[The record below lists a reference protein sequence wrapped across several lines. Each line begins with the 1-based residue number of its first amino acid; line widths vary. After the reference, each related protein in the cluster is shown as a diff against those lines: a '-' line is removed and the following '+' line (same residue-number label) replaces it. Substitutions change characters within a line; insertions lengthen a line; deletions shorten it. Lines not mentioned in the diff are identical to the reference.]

1 MPLKFTDLEA
11 IYKWTG
17 DEKTAK
23 FMLYPKYKS
32 TADGV
37 DWINSLYTN
46 AESLD
51 YGFVW
56 KETGELIGSGGVY
69 GPHEPRPETWSIGY
83 NIRSDMWGKGIT
95 TEAMKKILEYARST
109 REVKEIAGT
118 FAVENIGSRRV
129 MEKLGMT
136 YLEDTEYT
144 KFDGSATF
152 KAQTF
157 FRKF

>member
-1 MPLKFTDLEA
+1 MISLNLSLKRYGISFTL
-11 IYKWTG
+11 YRSR
-17 DEKTAK
+17 KT
-23 FMLYPKYKS
+23 LKYKS

-46 AESLD
+46 SQSLD

-56 KETGELIGSGGVY
+56 KETGELIGSGGIY
-69 GPHEPRPETWSIGY
+69 RPHEPKPETWGIGY

-95 TEAMKKILEYARST
+95 TEAMKKLLDYACST
-109 REVKEIAGT
+109 REIKEIAGT

-136 YLEDTEYT
+136 YLEDTEYS
-144 KFDGSATF
+144 KFDGSVTF

-157 FRKF
+157 YKKQ